1 MVNNRKKVDLLKQ
14 LEDMGFDKFEN
25 DAKEK
30 KKKATSGKAKKGDA
44 EDDDDE
50 EGDSKSIKKAE
61 TGYNYLLGMP
71 IWNLTMERVC
81 ALFWY
86 PCDCPR

>member
-25 DAKEK
+25 DAKEKK

-81 ALFWY
+81 APLLV
-86 PCDCPR
+86 PL